1 MCAGNNEIVAIV
13 TILSLVALVLIGGIF
28 AHLMS
33 KNEKSEYEY
42 EEDR

>member
-1 MCAGNNEIVAIV
+1 MCSGSNETVAIV

-33 KNEKSEYEY
+33 KNEKSEYED
-42 EEDR
+42 EK